1 MFIKL
6 QAINPYKG
14 NELKSTK
21 SYYQNKKM
29 ELESEDYENRFQKTG
44 FLKNTEKLT
53 VGLKPD

>member
-6 QAINPYKG
+6 QDINPYKG

-21 SYYQNKKM
+21 SYYQMRRWSWNPRIMK
-29 ELESEDYENRFQKTG
+29 NRFQKTG